1 MKIIIILLLFLIF
14 QDVKGQVE
22 STSDHKSEKKGYSGV
37 TDHLK
42 NSQNNQ
48 TDDLKEYY
56 EKALGK
62 DSIKYM
68 KLFFVTFPSTFEVFH
83 SFYGYMETGP
93 MPLYS
98 LYVKHIAFFCKL
110 NTTQSETDYFNKL
123 IKLGI
128 NGHWDADGVSALQ
141 ECILSH
147 INEKP
152 DLTINLLKQFKD
164 MEKRSFW
171 RFLFDGPHPEDKEV
185 KRRFNTLHKNIELI
199 DKRMADLMQNE
210 YFRVIKDRVHSH

>member
-1 MKIIIILLLFLIF
+1 MRIIIILLLLLIF
-14 QDVKGQVE
+14 PVVKGQVE
-22 STSDHKSEKKGYSGV
+22 STSDEKSEKKGYSGV
-37 TDHLK
+37 PDYLK

-48 TDDLKEYY
+48 IDDLKEYY

-68 KLFFVTFPSTFEVFH
+68 KLFFVTFPANFEVFH
-83 SFYGYMETGP
+83 SLYGFDDKTGP
-93 MPLYS
+93 MPLYG

-128 NGHWDADGVSALQ
+128 NGHWDADGVGALQ
-141 ECILSH
+141 QCILSH

-152 DLTINLLKQFKD
+152 DLTITLLKQFKD
-164 MEKRSFW
+164 SEIRSFW
-171 RFLFDGPHPEDKEV
+171 RFLFDGPHPEDKG
-185 KRRFNTLHKNIELI
+185 KKTQFDTLHKNIELI
-199 DKRMADLMQNE
+199 DKRMADFMQIE
-210 YFRVIKDRVHSH
+210 YLRLIKDRFH